1 MPDPITREN
10 PAKMKTK
17 PFNWPIVGLLLFLAG
32 IPAIPAPFLMTLA
45 VMGPSANELS
55 SIVNALHF
63 QTPAAV
69 LVHGSSGIAFFLSMP
84 FQFSPLL
91 RAKKP
96 KRHKIAGI
104 IALASGYVMALSGIW
119 MHHVLSPD
127 SFGARYL
134 SLVTL
139 SAAICIAFSM
149 ALTHILNGNVPAH
162 RAWMCRAVAI
172 TLGVVT
178 PLFIDILLYLAS
190 NSTGNSLAT
199 LYQLQHDYGRLLGMA
214 INLGIVEYA
223 LHRGRRERVSQIPNS
238 IGVELS

>member
-1 MPDPITREN
+1 MSDPIAIEN

-17 PFNWPIVGLLLFLAG
+17 PFNWPIVGLLLLLAG
-32 IPAIPAPFLMTLA
+32 IPAIPAPFLMTIVA
-45 VMGPSANELS
+45 MGPSATELS

-63 QTPAAV
+63 QTPVAV
-69 LVHGSSGIAFFLSMP
+69 LVHGGSGIAFFLSMP

-91 RAKKP
+91 RSRKP
-96 KRHKIAGI
+96 KLHRIAGI
-104 IALASGYVMALSGIW
+104 IALTSGYVMALSGIW

-139 SAAICIAFSM
+139 SAAMCIAFSM

-178 PLFIDILLYLAS
+178 PLFIDILLYLVS
-190 NSTGNSLAT
+190 YSTGNSLET

-223 LHRGRRERVSQIPNS
+223 LHREKRRSVSYTGGL
-238 IGVELS
+238 IGAGMQ